1 MSQGRRHRRKNEK
14 IKHHPKSDITKKDK
28 IIGLVVVVL
37 IFIAAAIVAVYY
49 SLSRSGLTLF

>member
-1 MSQGRRHRRKNEK
+1 MSQGRIHRRKNEK
-14 IKHHPKSDITKKDK
+14 IKHQPKSDITKKDK